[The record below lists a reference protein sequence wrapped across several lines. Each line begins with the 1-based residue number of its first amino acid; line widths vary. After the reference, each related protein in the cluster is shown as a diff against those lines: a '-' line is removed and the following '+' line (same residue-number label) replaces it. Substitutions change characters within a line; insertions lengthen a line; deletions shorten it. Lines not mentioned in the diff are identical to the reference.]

1 MYDVS
6 VDVEHLESLFYVIF
20 MYRCVD
26 IHIDVYLFDLI
37 NVLMIGSV
45 YTHTHIHIYELSRV
59 LV

>member
-26 IHIDVYLFDLI
+26 IHIDVYLYDLI
-37 NVLMIGSV
+37 NVFDDWKCV
-45 YTHTHIHIYELSRV
+45 HTHIHIYELSRV